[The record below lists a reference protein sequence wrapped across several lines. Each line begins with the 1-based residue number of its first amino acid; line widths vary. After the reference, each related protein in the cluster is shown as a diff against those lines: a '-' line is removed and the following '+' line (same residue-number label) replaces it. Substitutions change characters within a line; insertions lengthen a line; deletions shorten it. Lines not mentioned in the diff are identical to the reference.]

1 MARRSISEGLKR
13 AQSRLLNM
21 NSRKVLNNVFLLYV
35 VLFVAITDILY
46 MVGSGSYIN
55 VGIFILAGYVTSMF
69 SKNMMIIMLIAL
81 AVTNIYELGRKI
93 VLKEGFNEKSEDDED
108 GEDGEND
115 EDDEDGD
122 NEENDEDENNEEKK
136 KGEKKKSSS
145 KAKEQVPVDLDK
157 VMAKLNNP
165 ETMRTIE
172 GLKSLDP
179 LLRDI
184 KELVNIFD

>member
-1 MARRSISEGLKR
+1 
-13 AQSRLLNM
+13 
-21 NSRKVLNNVFLLYV
+21 
-35 VLFVAITDILY
+35 

-93 VLKEGFNEKSEDDED
+93 VLKEGFNEKSEDGED

-115 EDDEDGD
+115 EDDEDVENDEDGE